1 MIAFWVKSKGSVD
14 KKLSWLF
21 EVYDSDKSNYVSHG
35 ELVHMLTLLFN
46 IKNIKESPVEKA
58 DLVMRLIDKDQ
69 DGLLSKHEFIQ
80 ACLTDKDMINLLEA

>member
-1 MIAFWVKSKGSVD
+1 M
-14 KKLSWLF
+14 
-21 EVYDSDKSNYVSHG
+21 YDSDKSNYVSHG

-80 ACLTDKDMINLLEA
+80 ACLTDKDMINLLEAWFTIYSITPLFELSHVLSF